1 MARGFAAGLFQ
12 GAVLCGAGL
21 VILSLAMPQPPRPQM
36 PGAAPQS
43 AQSGADGDPAG
54 LAAESLSVPAGS
66 EFARGSDMQPQ
77 APQPLTEAPR
87 IAAAPVVARPEDE
100 TAPAASEAERLRPE
114 ARGEAPAAPE
124 IALPEVEPIDLPDP
138 AGEAPI
144 PVPPP
149 GKVVVPVLDRAPDR
163 APERAPERT
172 VAEPDRTPPSPAP
185 QDAPA
190 AAEAVAESPAAVA
203 PGPEAPV
210 DAAPQLPE
218 LPLALDGP
226 PTAPEIA
233 APETAPPEPAIP
245 EPATPELAL
254 APGAAPPQPAA
265 APAPQ
270 ADPQPADL
278 QPADPQQTAAPD
290 LSLPP
295 GLDALLL
302 NDRE

>member
-54 LAAESLSVPAGS
+54 LAAELLSVPAGS

-172 VAEPDRTPPSPAP
+172 VAEPDRTPPRPVP

-190 AAEAVAESPAAVA
+190 AAEAVAESPTAAA
-203 PGPEAPV
+203 PRPEAPA

-233 APETAPPEPAIP
+233 APETAPPETT
-245 EPATPELAL
+245 TPELAL
-254 APGAAPPQPAA
+254 TPSAAPPQPAA

-270 ADPQPADL
+270 ADPQPAD
-278 QPADPQQTAAPD
+278 PQQTTGPD

>member
-77 APQPLTEAPR
+77 APQPLTEAP
-87 IAAAPVVARPEDE
+87 
-100 TAPAASEAERLRPE
+100 
-114 ARGEAPAAPE
+114 AAPE

-172 VAEPDRTPPSPAP
+172 VAEPDRTPPRPVP

-190 AAEAVAESPAAVA
+190 AAEAVAESPTAAA
-203 PGPEAPV
+203 PRPEAPA

-233 APETAPPEPAIP
+233 APETAPPETT
-245 EPATPELAL
+245 TPELAL
-254 APGAAPPQPAA
+254 TPSAAPPQPAA

-270 ADPQPADL
+270 ADPQPAD
-278 QPADPQQTAAPD
+278 PQQTTGPD